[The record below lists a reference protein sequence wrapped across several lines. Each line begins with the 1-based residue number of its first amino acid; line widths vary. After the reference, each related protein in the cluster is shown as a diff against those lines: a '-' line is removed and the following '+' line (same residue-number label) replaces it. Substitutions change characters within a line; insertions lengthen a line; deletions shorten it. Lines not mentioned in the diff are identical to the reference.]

1 MKKIEGMLA
10 LALLLAGCA
19 QPAVQNVNENV
30 VTVGRSN
37 SVAPL
42 ADIVDHIELI
52 PLETGLP
59 FLLGVDP
66 MLTLSDDSFVLTDT
80 RTGRVLAFNRDGSFR
95 CRVGVKGRGPGE
107 YPMILSSQ
115 VAANGSVTVFSYP
128 DKVLFYGADGEFV
141 REEHREDIGTQS
153 CLVPEGM
160 LVYFGYGSG
169 RPGRAAL
176 MGDDGSRTD
185 FLPTSAKIINMTPN
199 TPVFT
204 FYRDTVYFTD
214 TYNPVVYA
222 YKDGKIREEVTFDFG
237 KTAIG
242 EDFYHYSDPYEATN
256 SIMQSPIGFSL
267 VRRYLKDDRYQFLE
281 EFCQKGE
288 EVTFHYG
295 FESDGTWKWFSFG
308 KGVDNPFS
316 GMMQDLYGN
325 SLYFLMNSEVLAGK
339 DHGMGGDLA
348 QLRALVSNPE
358 VLDRVT
364 PDDNPVV
371 ARLYLK

>member
-1 MKKIEGMLA
+1 MKKIEGGLA

-19 QPAVQNVNENV
+19 QPARQIDKENV
-30 VTVGRSN
+30 VVVERSN

-42 ADIVDHIELI
+42 VDVVERIELI

-66 MLTLSDDSFVLTDT
+66 MLNLSDSSFVLTDT

-95 CRVGVKGRGPGE
+95 CHVGAKGRGPGE

-115 VAANGSVTVFSYP
+115 VAADGSVTVFSYP
-128 DKVLFYGADGEFV
+128 DKVLYYNADGECV
-141 REEHREDIGTQS
+141 REEHREDIGVQA

-160 LVYFGYGSG
+160 LAYFGYGSG
-169 RPGRAAL
+169 RPGRAVLTA
-176 MGDDGSRTD
+176 DDGAQKD

-204 FYRDTVYFTD
+204 FYRDSVYFTD
-214 TYNPVVYA
+214 TYNPVIYA
-222 YKDGKIREEVTFDFG
+222 YKDGKIQEEVTFDFG
-237 KTAIG
+237 KSAIA
-242 EDFYHYSDPYEATN
+242 ESFYQYDDPYEAME
-256 SIMQSPIGFSL
+256 SILKSPVGFSL
-267 VRRYLKDDRYQFLE
+267 VRRYLRDERFQFVE
-281 EFCQKGE
+281 ETFQRGE
-288 EVTFHYG
+288 SVTFHYG
-295 FESDGTWKWFSFG
+295 YKSDGSWKWFSFG

-316 GMMQDLYGN
+316 GMMQDLYGHC
-325 SLYFLMNSEVLAGK
+325 LYFLLNSDALTGK
-339 DHGMGGDLA
+339 DHGLGGELA
-348 QLRALVSNPE
+348 PLRALIANPE